1 MRRLRALLV
10 KEFIQMGRDRLTLA
24 IMGLLPVIQLLIF
37 GFAINT
43 EVKHLPTVLYDQ
55 SVSAESRELVRGFQS
70 AGYFD
75 IRYGAGSF
83 SEMNA
88 LIQGGRA
95 KVGIAIPPDYQ
106 ERLRSGRQAPVQVIV
121 DASDSMSAASAIS
134 TAQMIGL
141 VKSQQVLWGRLNP
154 GASAT
159 ADLPVDVR
167 IRPWYNPDMVSSHYM
182 VPGILAIVLSM
193 TMMMITSM
201 AIVRERERGTLEQLI
216 VTPMRTWEL
225 MAGKI
230 LPYVVVG
237 YVQLTLGLLIGIVIF
252 RIPVKGSLLLFYG
265 LTSLHILASLAWG
278 ILISSVA
285 DVLLRTHAE
294 HPPFRVH
301 VSAGGHAGLFPGHQ
315 QYPARDV
322 LPPDQPGHP
331 PEGRRHRRPVAA
343 GGFPPGPA
351 RFLPRAE
358 HPEVPQNHRLK
369 GKWTRVPTIG

>member
-1 MRRLRALLV
+1 MRRLRALLI

-55 SVSAESRELVRGFQS
+55 SVSAESRELVRGFES

-75 IRYGAGSF
+75 ILYGAGSF
-83 SEMNA
+83 KEMNA

-141 VKSQQVLWGRLNP
+141 VKSQQLLFERISP
-154 GASAT
+154 GSSGSREM
-159 ADLPVDVR
+159 PVDVR

-201 AIVRERERGTLEQLI
+201 AIVRERELGTLEQLI

-237 YVQLTLGLLIGIVIF
+237 YAQLTLGLLIGIVVF

-285 DVLLRTHAE
+285 RTQMQAMQMSFFALMPSILLSGFMFPREAM
-294 HPPFRVH
+294 PAFFRAI
-301 VSAGGHAGLFPGHQ
+301 SNI
-315 QYPARDV
+315 
-322 LPPDQPGHP
+322 LP
-331 PEGRRHRRPVAA
+331 VT
-343 GGFPPGPA
+343 F
-351 RFLPRAE
+351 FLQISRGIL
-358 HPEVPQNHRLK
+358 LK
-369 GKWTRVPTIG
+369 GVGIAVLWPQVLSLLALLVFFLGVSILKFRKTIA

>member
-1 MRRLRALLV
+1 MRRLRALLI

-83 SEMNA
+83 AEMNA

-106 ERLRSGRQAPVQVIV
+106 ERLRSGRQASVQVIV

-141 VKSQQVLWGRLNP
+141 VKSQQVLFDRISP
-154 GASAT
+154 GSSGSRE
-159 ADLPVDVR
+159 LPVDVR

-237 YVQLTLGLLIGIVIF
+237 YAQLTLGLLIGILVF
-252 RIPVKGSLLLFYG
+252 RIPVRGSLLLFYG

-285 DVLLRTHAE
+285 RTQMQAMQMSFFALMPSILLSGFMFPREAM
-294 HPPFRVH
+294 PAFFRAI
-301 VSAGGHAGLFPGHQ
+301 SNI
-315 QYPARDV
+315 
-322 LPPDQPGHP
+322 LP
-331 PEGRRHRRPVAA
+331 VT
-343 GGFPPGPA
+343 F
-351 RFLPRAE
+351 FLQISRGIL
-358 HPEVPQNHRLK
+358 LK
-369 GKWTRVPTIG
+369 GVA